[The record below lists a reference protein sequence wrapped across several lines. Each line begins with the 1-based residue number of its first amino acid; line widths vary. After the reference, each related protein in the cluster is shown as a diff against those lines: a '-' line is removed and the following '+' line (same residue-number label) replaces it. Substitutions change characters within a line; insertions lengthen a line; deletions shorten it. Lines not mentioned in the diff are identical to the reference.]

1 MLEDG
6 FWHGEIMDQHIHLDR
21 KNRYLDAINEFVKV
35 GGTAINLVHKPDFN
49 NLPRK
54 IEDYKIAYLN
64 TINMANEVK
73 NTFDID
79 VVVTLGPHPVSWER
93 QIKSMGYEKSTDLH
107 LGAVDLALE
116 YISDGDA
123 VCLGEVG
130 RPHYP
135 VSDETWNKS
144 NELLLQIME
153 KSAKEGVS
161 IQLHVES
168 NGKKTYSEIS
178 ELCKKSKMIKKKVIR
193 HFAPPNIDSD
203 FTNGI
208 SSTISVG
215 KGSIEKIIETL
226 KKSITLLID
235 GLNPP
240 ATIPRVPPV
249 CCSGDV
255 ASISHHASP
264 LYISILLE
272 SVLNLID
279 PDTRPLA
286 ACSILWLIML
296 YSH

>member
-6 FWHGEIMDQHIHLDR
+6 LWHGEIMDQHIHLDR

-64 TINMANEVK
+64 TIEMSNEVR

-161 IQLHVES
+161 MQLHVES

-178 ELCKKSKMIKKKVIR
+178 ELCKKSKMAKKKVIR

-226 KKSITLLID
+226 KKSDSIWGMETDFLDDMNRPGAVLGPKTVPKRTQQLCKKMWELDYSDNEII
-235 GLNPP
+235 GLMKNIHSKWPKE
-240 ATIPRVPPV
+240 I
-249 CCSGDV
+249 
-255 ASISHHASP
+255 
-264 LYISILLE
+264 Y
-272 SVLNLID
+272 
-279 PDTRPLA
+279 
-286 ACSILWLIML
+286 
-296 YSH
+296 